1 MRHAS
6 AAERWSA
13 VKALF
18 WLASEATPD
27 ERERLLAERT
37 DDERVR
43 AEVRR
48 LLQAAGEVG
57 DRFELPA
64 IAALGSALAAASPL
78 PEVDATHLVGQ
89 RVGPY
94 DVVRRVGEGRSGTV
108 YEAIRA
114 DDAYR
119 QRVAVKTIW
128 RVADGETLDARI
140 RAERRTLGALR
151 HPNLA
156 RLLDGGRTADGLPYL
171 VTEFVDGE
179 PIDAWCDARRLP
191 LRDRLALFAQLCGAV
206 QYAHR
211 HLTLHRD
218 LKPSNVVVTREGEV
232 KLLDL
237 GLAALL
243 DDDAAQGAPGF
254 VAPEQRRPGPVS
266 TAVDVYALGALLHL
280 LLTGRVPG
288 EDQPQP
294 PPSALATT
302 DAARARGL
310 RSTGRLARALRG
322 ELDAVVL
329 AAMRRDPEHRYATAD
344 ALGEDVRR
352 FLADEPVHANE
363 RTLGERLRDLVR
375 RTGERPL
382 P

>member
-1 MRHAS
+1 MRYAS

-18 WLASEATPD
+18 WLASDATPE

-64 IAALGSALAAASPL
+64 IAALGSALAAASAL

-94 DVVRRVGEGRSGTV
+94 DVVRRVGEGRAGTV

-128 RVADGETLDARI
+128 RLAGGETVDARI
-140 RAERRTLGALR
+140 RAERRTFGALR

-156 RLLDGGRTADGLPYL
+156 RLLDGGITADGLPYL
-171 VTEFVDGE
+171 VTEFVEGE

-191 LRDRLALFAQLCGAV
+191 LGDRLALFAQLCRAV

-243 DDDAAQGAPGF
+243 DDDEAQGAPGF
-254 VAPEQRRPGPVS
+254 VAPEQRRPGPIS

-280 LLTGRVPG
+280 LLTGRVPT
-288 EDQPQP
+288 EDQPQA
-294 PPSALATT
+294 PPSALATHE
-302 DAARARGL
+302 AARARGL
-310 RSTGRLARALRG
+310 RTAGRLARALRG

-352 FLADEPVHANE
+352 FLVHEPVHANE

-375 RTGERPL
+375 RTGERPV